1 MVAVEIPEGL
11 KGFLDKNY
19 KLKSWPSRKH
29 REKQLLALEYLAAKF
44 ETGREY
50 SEKEVNEILNQNHT
64 FGDPAMLRR
73 ELFMKRLLD
82 RTVDGSRYWLP
93 VKISSD

>member
-1 MVAVEIPEGL
+1 MEIPEGL
-11 KGFLDKNY
+11 KGFLDKNF

-29 REKQLLALEYLAAKF
+29 REKQLLALEFLAGKF
-44 ETGREY
+44 EPGREY

-73 ELFMKRLLD
+73 ELYMKKLLD
-82 RTVDGSRYWLP
+82 RTPDGSRYWLQK
-93 VKISSD
+93 KIDSV

>member
-1 MVAVEIPEGL
+1 MTFEIREEL
-11 KGFLDKNY
+11 KGFLDRDS

-29 REKQLLALEYLAAKF
+29 REKQLFALEFLASKF
-44 ETGREY
+44 DIGRDY

-73 ELFMKRLLD
+73 ELFMKKLLD
-82 RTVDGSRYWLP
+82 RATDGSRYWIQEK
-93 VKISSD
+93 V